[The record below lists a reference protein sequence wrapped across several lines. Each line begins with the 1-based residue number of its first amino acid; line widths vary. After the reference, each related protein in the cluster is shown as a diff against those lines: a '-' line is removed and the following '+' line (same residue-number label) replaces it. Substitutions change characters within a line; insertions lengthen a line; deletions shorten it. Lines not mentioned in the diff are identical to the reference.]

1 MAAYSACMCFVRR
14 CHVLKKSVSLVTVYN
29 TRQQCLHS
37 QLLNRRK
44 IIPTQSSIFLLYSTK
59 KSDNV
64 KGLTDEILKAKILA
78 EKSKEESSSENK
90 SNLDKSKEE
99 DTKQSR
105 WSRWT
110 GKNAWKLGLG
120 LLGGW
125 AIMTVGGFVYLYGA
139 PPIDPDGN
147 MVEDEFSELSK
158 LEAYMRRA
166 ARELSVFRKTIQ
178 DPSRDKLLPDPLQ
191 YPYVQPPYTL
201 VLEMTGVLVHP
212 DWTYGTGWRFK
223 KRPGVEYFLQQV
235 GPPMFEIVIYTS
247 EQGMT
252 ADPLVNNLD
261 PHGFVMYR
269 LYRDATRYMNG
280 HHVKDL
286 SCLNRDLSRVIMI
299 DWNNRSYQLNPSNAF
314 PIKKWTGSDE
324 DRDLIDLAHFLRA
337 LASSGVEDIRP
348 VMEYYSQFDNP
359 LEMFKENQ
367 RKLQAEQE
375 KQLMIQKEQQKKKV
389 GGSWGLNPFR
399 R

>member
-1 MAAYSACMCFVRR
+1 MAAYSACMCFVQR
-14 CHVLKKSVSLVTVYN
+14 CHLLKKSVSLVTVYN

-37 QLLNRRK
+37 QHLTQRK
-44 IIPTQSSIFLLYSTK
+44 IIPTQSSIVLLYSTK
-59 KSDNV
+59 QSDNV

-78 EKSKEESSSENK
+78 EKSKVEGSSDNKTNSE
-90 SNLDKSKEE
+90 KSKEE
-99 DTKQSR
+99 DSKQSR

-125 AIMTVGGFVYLYGA
+125 AVMTVGGFVHLYGA
-139 PPIDPDGN
+139 PPRDPDGN
-147 MVEDEFSELSK
+147 IVEDEFSKLSNV
-158 LEAYMRRA
+158 EAHMRRA
-166 ARELSVFRKTIQ
+166 AREVSVFRKTIQ
-178 DPSRDKLLPDPLQ
+178 DPSRDKLLPDPLE

-223 KRPGVEYFLQQV
+223 KRPGIEYFLQQV

-252 ADPLVNNLD
+252 ADPLINNLD
-261 PHGFVMYR
+261 PNGFVMYR
-269 LYRDATRYMNG
+269 LYRDATRYLNG

-286 SCLNRDLSRVIMI
+286 SCLNRDLSKVIVI
-299 DWNNRSYQLNPSNAF
+299 DWNNRSYQLNPANAF
-314 PIKKWTGSDE
+314 PIKKWSGSDE

-375 KQLMIQKEQQKKKV
+375 KQLMIQQDQQKKKV
-389 GGSWGLNPFR
+389 GSWGLNPFR